1 MGELDGKVALV
12 TGSARGI
19 GAACAAAL
27 AAKGAKLVITDL
39 LTERGEATAAELRAK
54 GHVASFHAL
63 DVTSETAWDRVM
75 AAVKKEFGR
84 LDIVVNN
91 AGISLPRTVEDLT
104 VDEFRKVLDI
114 NLIGC
119 FLGTKKGIQLMK
131 LTGGGAIVNIA
142 SNSTLGV
149 VPLTTAYSASK
160 AGVANFSKVA
170 AIHCAAEGYN
180 IRVNSVHPGPTET
193 DMLTGGGAARATDIP
208 QVRQLIEAIPL
219 KRMAQPREIANV
231 VAFLASDA
239 ASYMTAAEVFVDAGL
254 TVTMMK

>member
-1 MGELDGKVALV
+1 
-12 TGSARGI
+12 
-19 GAACAAAL
+19 
-27 AAKGAKLVITDL
+27 
-39 LTERGEATAAELRAK
+39 
-54 GHVASFHAL
+54 
-63 DVTSETAWDRVM
+63 M

-84 LDIVVNN
+84 LDILVNN
-91 AGISLPRTVEDLT
+91 AGISLPKTVEDLT
-104 VDEFRKVLDI
+104 VEDFRKVLDI

-119 FLGTKKGIQLMK
+119 FLGTKRAIQMMK
-131 LTGGGAIVNIA
+131 TTGGGAIVNIA

-160 AGVANFSKVA
+160 AAVANFSKVV

-208 QVRQLIEAIPL
+208 QVRQLINAIPL
-219 KRMAQPREIANV
+219 KRMAQPREIANL

-239 ASYMTAAEVFVDAGL
+239 ASYMTATEVFIDAGL
-254 TVTMMK
+254 TVSMMR